1 MRKDDIYRFVVL
13 RDPVSVSPEPL
24 KDPFVP
30 AYSLKSV
37 ETTGS
42 LRRRLGTAL
51 AKGNIGAMNV
61 ACLIHLKRRDATSP
75 WDLLPNDN
83 YRRLFQALPAIVQS
97 GDVDA
102 AEQAVM
108 RAFDVSDFGNVLSR
122 ETDFV
127 TAREVLA
134 DYFCASALLH
144 VPDLDAGAHLIC
156 CFETLERLV
165 ALVDEG
171 QPPSLLRA
179 AWRVP
184 LSAGVVTMP
193 FTLKW
198 NWPSGPR
205 VMPGGKDDP
214 NEDMRLKAVSLYR
227 PRSFIGDLIVLKQQL
242 RRYELGEIA
251 HVSNALAHETFTRTH
266 RNLERVETRLL
277 TQEESEKEVT
287 LDMQSTARDELK
299 SEIEKSLT
307 EQTDL
312 SANFDVTATYLGP
325 SVSVT
330 ASVGGSASYRRASEE
345 RTATSVSHA
354 REVVNRASEKMRQR
368 TLTQREKVET
378 KETEETAGHTIDNTT
393 DQHSVGIYRWLE
405 RHFDLHLV
413 NYGRRLIYEFVVP
426 EPAAYW
432 SRLMAIRSKR
442 KNGPP
447 PLPPQIYIAEDRH
460 VAIGLSNFALRNQ
473 QGTALERPAS
483 WPQIVYAAGKWGIA
497 LEDPPPVIRQA
508 HYALAVPGSESADS
522 STAGARFQN
531 GFTVSPYAKVAQSQ
545 VSLAIPDGYRAYRGE
560 IAMKGWRYLRKD
572 DQGNYMYVDGEANV
586 LMLGQRYRFTTN
598 DETSPPPSGIP
609 EGGVEKPL
617 SGNGGVI
624 LDEDRYMEGQVPVI
638 LASNLN
644 SLSCSIKLD
653 CERTKACEDAWMKK
667 MYLLFEAA
675 YRDKL
680 SAYEEEAQRAEMT
693 SESWADNMP
702 PQVAR
707 EIERDELKRAVIAQL
722 GGDEIQSVLG
732 TLLSEPTTTELD
744 DPAVPAVAL
753 GRLGSYERFLGFFE
767 KAFDW
772 GNVAYVFSPYFY
784 GRKANWPGLALAD
797 HVDAQF
803 KKFLSAGAARIQ
815 VPVRRGYE
823 AHATYFFNGLG
834 IAPFDQRVPWL
845 ASMRPIAE
853 DLAADARE
861 GFELGEGK
869 VSVANNDRRVTG
881 AGTRFNAATDVD
893 RELRIAGKVH
903 IIDEVVSATEVLLT
917 AAFTGPVQSHVLYEL
932 GGIVVGPAIPLTLPT
947 TLVAID
953 MPGLDLPQFP
963 SRYAA

>member
-1 MRKDDIYRFVVL
+1 MD
-13 RDPVSVSPEPL
+13 
-24 KDPFVP
+24 
-30 AYSLKSV
+30 
-37 ETTGS
+37 TTGS
-42 LRRRLGTAL
+42 LRQQLGPAL
-51 AKGNIGAMNV
+51 AKGNVGAANV
-61 ACLIHLKRRDATSP
+61 ACLVHLKRRDVTSP

-83 YRRLFQALPAIVQS
+83 YRRLFQALPAAVQS

-102 AEQAVM
+102 AERAMMQ
-108 RAFDVSDFGNVLSR
+108 AFDVSDFSNVL
-122 ETDFV
+122 
-127 TAREVLA
+127 AREPEFVMSRDVLA

-165 ALVDEG
+165 AIADEG
-171 QPPSLLRA
+171 QPPSPLRG

-184 LSAGVVTMP
+184 LSAGTVTMP
-193 FTLKW
+193 FNVKW

-205 VMPGGKDDP
+205 VIPGGKDDP
-214 NEDMRLKAVSLYR
+214 NEDLRLKAAQLYR

-242 RRYELGEIA
+242 RSYELGEIA
-251 HVSNALAHETFTRTH
+251 HVSNTLAHETFTRTH

-277 TQEESEKEVT
+277 TEEESEKEVT
-287 LDMQSTARDELK
+287 LDMQSTTRDELK
-299 SEIEKSLT
+299 SEIDKSLT

-378 KETEETAGHTIDNTT
+378 KETEETAGHTINNTT
-393 DQHSVGIYRWLE
+393 AQHSVGIYRWLE

-432 SRLMAIRSKR
+432 SRLMAIRSQR

-447 PLPPQIYIAEDRH
+447 PLPPQIYVSEEH
-460 VAIGLSNFALRNQ
+460 QMAIGPTHFSLRSP
-473 QGTALERPAS
+473 QGVALERPVS
-483 WPQIVYAAGKWGIA
+483 WPQIVYTAGKWGIA
-497 LEDPPPVIRQA
+497 LEDPPPPSTQA
-508 HYALAVPGSESADS
+508 HYALTMPGAEGADPA
-522 STAGARFQN
+522 TAGARFQN
-531 GFTVSPYAKVAQSQ
+531 GFTVSPHVKVAQSQ
-545 VSLAIPDGYRAYRGE
+545 ASLAIPDGYRASRGE

-572 DQGNYMYVDGEANV
+572 DQGNYMYVDGEANI

-598 DETSPPPSGIP
+598 NESSPAPSGIA

-624 LDEDRYMEGQVPVI
+624 LDNDRYMEGQVPVI
-638 LASNLN
+638 LTSNLN

-653 CERTKACEDAWMKK
+653 CERTKASEEAWIKK
-667 MYLLFEAA
+667 MFLLFQAA

-680 SAYEEEAQRAEMT
+680 AAYEEDAQRAEMT

-702 PQVAR
+702 SQVAR
-707 EIERDELKRAVIAQL
+707 EIERDELKRAVISQL
-722 GGDEIQSVLG
+722 GGDEIQPVLD
-732 TLLSEPTTTELD
+732 TLLSEPAATWPQ
-744 DPAVPAVAL
+744 DPAAPDVDL
-753 GRLGSYERFLGFFE
+753 ERLGSYERFLGFFE

-772 GNVAYVFSPYFY
+772 GNVAYIFSPYFY

-797 HVDAQF
+797 HADAQF

-823 AHATYFFNGLG
+823 THATYFFNGLG

-881 AGTRFNAATDVD
+881 VATRFNAGTDVD
-893 RELRIAGKVH
+893 RELRIAGKLH
-903 IIDEVVSATEVLLT
+903 IIGEVISPSEVLLT
-917 AAFTGPVQSHVLYEL
+917 TAFTGPVQSHVFYEL
-932 GGIVVGPAIPLTLPT
+932 GGIVVGPAIPLVLPT

-953 MPGLDLPQFP
+953 MPGLDLPEFP
-963 SRYAA
+963 PRYAA